1 MENPQYDPKL
11 NTKELADTISSLVIK
26 KANTKFWQLLVL
38 GVLAGVYISFGGHLF
53 LAAME
58 QGMGRVVGG
67 MVFSLGLVLVVVAG
81 AELFTGNI
89 LMIIGTILS
98 LYSVLKILKN
108 WLAVYIG
115 NLIGSLLFVILIVYS
130 GLLYTNGQLNN
141 LGTLAS
147 RVADAKLAM
156 SCGEAFA
163 RGILCNMLV
172 ILAIIMSVM
181 SKDIVSKVVC
191 IIFPIM
197 AFVASGY
204 EHCIANMYLIP
215 IGLCAKGVPCTG
227 LHIMFQNIVPVTLG
241 NIVGGL
247 AVLLVH
253 PNRIR
258 QLMHLFT
265 LKKNGLLNK

>member
-1 MENPQYDPKL
+1 
-11 NTKELADTISSLVIK
+11 
-26 KANTKFWQLLVL
+26 
-38 GVLAGVYISFGGHLF
+38 
-53 LAAME
+53 ME
-58 QGMGRVVGG
+58 QGLGRIMGGT
-67 MVFSLGLVLVVVAG
+67 VFSLGLVLVVVAG

-115 NLIGSLLFVILIVYS
+115 NLIGSLLFVLLIVHA

-141 LGTLAS
+141 LGTLAA
-147 RVADAKLAM
+147 RVADAKLALPF
-156 SCGEAFA
+156 GEAFA

-172 ILAIIMSVM
+172 ILAIIMAVM

-191 IIFPIM
+191 VIFPIM
-197 AFVASGY
+197 AFVACGY
-204 EHCIANMYLIP
+204 EHCVANMYLIP
-215 IGLCAKGVPCTG
+215 VGLCAKGMPFADQY
-227 LHIMFQNIVPVTLG
+227 IIFQNIIPVTLG

-247 AVLLVH
+247 AILLMH

-258 QLMHLFT
+258 QLLHLFQ
-265 LKKNGLLNK
+265 LKKTGLLKK